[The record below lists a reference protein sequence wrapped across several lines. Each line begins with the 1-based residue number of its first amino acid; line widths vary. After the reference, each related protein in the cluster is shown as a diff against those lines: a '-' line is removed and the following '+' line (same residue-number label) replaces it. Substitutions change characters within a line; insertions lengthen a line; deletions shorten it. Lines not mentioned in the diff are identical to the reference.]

1 MHLSTIFRGPALN
14 FAALA
19 PTTFR
24 RAALDL
30 AVLAPTVQ
38 PYPPQQSWSELAED
52 QIDPSQIDSE
62 WPLRQRPVLVAC
74 WEQDTEPTLEVGGE
88 TFHVGLF
95 RMRWRL
101 VAPEAN
107 GSEADYC
114 AI

>member
-38 PYPPQQSWSELAED
+38 PYLPQQPWPESAED
-52 QIDPSQIDSE
+52 QIDPSGIDSE
-62 WPLRQRPVLVAC
+62 WPLAQRSVLVAR
-74 WEQDTEPTLEVGGE
+74 WERNTEPTMEVGGE
-88 TFHVGLF
+88 TFHTGLLH
-95 RMRWRL
+95 MRWQL
-101 VAPEAN
+101 IDPEAN
-107 GSEADYC
+107 GSE
-114 AI
+114 